1 MWAKTTLMVVF
12 LAWSSLGQEQKTKQH
27 PELPNLVRSWAQKL
41 GGELLNFGE
50 LVTRKTRVN
59 ESFKRHTS
67 IKDENGEKMLKDIHE
82 KIYNMTREKVEAVKR
97 IMDIAEEAARSQKEE
112 HIKLDFQ
119 FVNAKTL
126 NDSAVGDQEGPEVR
140 AQEVRYDDSFISTDS
155 RFEEKYQAMVQAD
168 EDLDGYQ
175 RDQDPQEEEESKAS
189 DETDGEIEV
198 TDGSEK
204 DPQASQVPQI
214 DRNNIPLYR
223 NSHFYNIPVNT
234 NFSAV
239 HVPSNVYERST
250 EVISGIIWS
259 EVLDTTFKDNYQR
272 DPSLSWQYF
281 GSSTG
286 FMRQFPAM
294 KWNQDPID
302 LFDCRTRSWFI
313 EAASSPKDVVIL
325 VDRSGSMTGMRREIA
340 RHVVHNILDTLGNND
355 YVNILTFSNT
365 TDPLIDCFD
374 SILVQANLA
383 NVRLLKEGMST
394 FRTEQIANL
403 SLALVTAFRLLE
415 AYRNDTNIG
424 ANCNQAIMLVTD
436 GVQDNYMKIF
446 KDYNWNNLPFVNVRV
461 FTYLIGR
468 EVSDVRE
475 VKWMACANR
484 GYYVHLSTYAEV
496 REEVLQYI
504 PVMARPMVLNA
515 GQKPNPTWSP
525 VYADVT
531 DPKLTNWLWIN
542 RERNKQ
548 RERLLAYFG
557 RKKTLLSPDEQDKK
571 FVHQQKHKQDNYGEL
586 QTYRLMT
593 SVSLPVYDK
602 KPRAERVANL
612 LGVAGTDIP
621 IEYIEALML
630 PYRLGVNG
638 FAFIVTNNGY
648 ILTHPDLRPVHQG
661 ILKPAYNRVDMIEVE
676 VLDDGSEPRHF
687 ADEILEFRRRVVMQ
701 ETGDITLE
709 VKRHLDDMRRLVTG
723 TRHYYYMGV
732 NNTPFTIVISLP
744 GKYGFYKVEHSVE
757 NDIHRMRSDD
767 KIDKSEGG
775 WLTQFFTG
783 NWTLHP
789 DWHYCRYMDDR
800 HYFETPEEELLH
812 FLKKIEGIKWKWLEC
827 DRRLIT
833 KVVADAKITS
843 WFSENITTANYTKEE
858 NGEKFIRR
866 FGITVAFLATHS
878 GLTRWQDFPQNIDA
892 NAKEEPTYRH
902 FHILHNKAIDEIWY
916 KRAVEYHYKDH
927 TAYVYSVPF
936 DVGDENNTLL
946 TVSHAIFREEG
957 AKKSP
962 AAVIGYQ
969 SYHSALYSLFRNI
982 TTSCGD
988 IACTRTCETDELD
1001 CFLLDEN
1008 GYIIVSDDLTQTG
1021 YFFGKFR
1028 PDIMGFLVNEGIY
1041 NVTRMYDYQ
1050 GLCPEEEEASNPAPP
1065 MSTPLHHLSDL
1076 VRWASATL
1084 FYLLRTVSG
1093 SDPDSMAYPDEEHEM
1108 HNLDEQDSEAE
1119 ATEQPSRFSEKEFDQ
1134 RVIIKKTKPE
1144 CCDFEMWYYRLVHY
1158 SDRNISNS
1166 GYNKVMTDDCT
1177 RPFIVQKVFSSNMI
1191 LLVLN
1196 SVCWEKGPTVAK
1208 MPDPVQVD
1216 YNMSFACYRELYN
1229 NYTRRHYMSCI
1240 NRNAN
1245 ESEIKLCGL
1254 APHSRPWSALL
1265 VALLSTAL
1273 YAI

>member
-858 NGEKFIRR
+858 NGPIAVLMALMPREKFIRR

-1065 MSTPLHHLSDL
+1065 MSTPFVSMTYFLRWIFDLLLTLTPTLTLSTEDIYTLYHRSIEEHLKY
-1076 VRWASATL
+1076 A
-1084 FYLLRTVSG
+1084 
-1093 SDPDSMAYPDEEHEM
+1093 PCDEEYYVYAL
-1108 HNLDEQDSEAE
+1108 NYSG
-1119 ATEQPSRFSEKEFDQ
+1119 
-1134 RVIIKKTKPE
+1134 
-1144 CCDFEMWYYRLVHY
+1144 DFGAFRYWDIAVSLVE
-1158 SDRNISNS
+1158 
-1166 GYNKVMTDDCT
+1166 
-1177 RPFIVQKVFSSNMI
+1177 SSN
-1191 LLVLN
+1191 LLLLAYNRTLDTGNETLTLADFVKIKYDTR
-1196 SVCWEKGPTVAK
+1196 WECKVSAAPFQRK
-1208 MPDPVQVD
+1208 PYP
-1216 YNMSFACYRELYN
+1216 
-1229 NYTRRHYMSCI
+1229 SCFNEVKI
-1240 NRNAN
+1240 N
-1245 ESEIKLCGL
+1245 ESEILTCAAPRLSLPLLLPL
-1254 APHSRPWSALL
+1254 AVL
-1265 VALLSTAL
+1265 VGRL
-1273 YAI
+1273 